1 MLRFVFPTESSR
13 QDVQLFYNEFQSDG
27 DTCIGYGGYENFG
40 HWLAGM
46 NNRISGKNLPAGYVR
61 ENFYLCY
68 DGDDMIGVF
77 NLKFELTKFLLNFG
91 GHIGSVAQK
100 QWLRLADARARAR
113 HRPRTRIW
121 ARAVRL
127 RRGQHRLGA
136 RDNKKQRNI
145 REQTVRRERKS
156 FCKKVL
162 DRFIN
167 PAWAENSVDKIC
179 AYCIRHQQANRN
191 IANNHNTLVQNK
203 NPTTKNC
210 GRILAL

>member
-1 MLRFVFPTESSR
+1 MLRFVFPTDDSR
-13 QDVQLFYNEFQSDG
+13 QDVQSFYNEFKSDG
-27 DTCIGYGGYENFG
+27 GTCIGYGRYENFG

-77 NLKFELTKFLLNFG
+77 NLEFELTEFLLNFG

-100 QWLRLADARARAR
+100 QWLRLADARAGAR

-127 RRGQHRLGA
+127 RRGQLSLGA
-136 RDNKKQRNI
+136 RDNKKRRNI

-191 IANNHNTLVQNK
+191 IANHHNTLVQNK
-203 NPTTKNC
+203 NPTTKSC
-210 GRILAL
+210 GRFLAL

>member
-27 DTCIGYGGYENFG
+27 GTCIGYGGYENFG

-77 NLKFELTKFLLNFG
+77 NLKFELTEFLLNFG

-100 QWLRLADARARAR
+100 QWLRLADARAGAR
-113 HRPRTRIW
+113 HRPRTRIR
-121 ARAVRL
+121 ARAVCL
-127 RRGQHRLGA
+127 RRGQLSLGA
-136 RDNKKQRNI
+136 RDNKKRWKI
-145 REQTVRRERKS
+145 PLIK
-156 FCKKVL
+156 FVL
-162 DRFIN
+162 IVYVIN
-167 PAWAENSVDKIC
+167 
-179 AYCIRHQQANRN
+179 RQ
-191 IANNHNTLVQNK
+191 IAILQIITIHWYKTRILPQKTAAGFLPYK
-203 NPTTKNC
+203 NPRTFRCGKNF
-210 GRILAL
+210 I

>member
-13 QDVQLFYNEFQSDG
+13 QDVQSFYNEFQSDG
-27 DTCIGYGGYENFG
+27 GTCIGYGGYKNFDR
-40 HWLAGM
+40 WLAGM

-77 NLKFELTKFLLNFG
+77 NLKFELTEFLLNFG
-91 GHIGSVAQK
+91 GHIGSVAQE
-100 QWLRLADARARAR
+100 QWLRLADARAGAR

-127 RRGQHRLGA
+127 RRGQLSLGA
-136 RDNKKQRNI
+136 RDNKKRRNI
-145 REQTVRRERKS
+145 REQAVRRGRKS

-191 IANNHNTLVQNK
+191 IANHHNTLVQNK

>member
-1 MLRFVFPTESSR
+1 
-13 QDVQLFYNEFQSDG
+13 
-27 DTCIGYGGYENFG
+27 
-40 HWLAGM
+40 M

-68 DGDDMIGVF
+68 DGDDMVGVF
-77 NLKFELTKFLLNFG
+77 NLKFELTEFLLNFG
-91 GHIGSVAQK
+91 GHIGYAVKPSRRNNGYASQMLAQG
-100 QWLRLADARARAR
+100 LDIARELGF
-113 HRPRTRIW
+113 
-121 ARAVRL
+121 VRVL
-127 RRGQHRLGA
+127 CVCDE
-136 RDNKKQRNI
+136 DNIASERVIIKKRRNI
-145 REQTVRRERKS
+145 REQAVRRERKS

-167 PAWAENSVDKIC
+167 PAWTENSVDKIC

-191 IANNHNTLVQNK
+191 IANHHNTLVQNK